1 MQTEVTVEIDEQDD
15 ITVYDAVDETDEIDE
30 MEVIEEM
37 YEQYINEHSLID
49 QLQQMHEDEVLDEYD
64 DEIVQIDVDQDELI
78 EQRVILGL
86 QNIFDNKKGAS

>member
-1 MQTEVTVEIDEQDD
+1 
-15 ITVYDAVDETDEIDE
+15 
-30 MEVIEEM
+30 
-37 YEQYINEHSLID
+37 
-49 QLQQMHEDEVLDEYD
+49 MHEDEVLDEYD